1 MLKAKVGY
9 SEAVDSF
16 SSGTETATMA
26 NFDNASVGLLFT
38 SVVQDQHEILK
49 GARSINSKAHIVGCT
64 SSAAICTQD
73 GYLNKPTGYSGMM
86 SFSGDVKIGVAGRA
100 KDADPRTMGRELA
113 REAMKMAGKTTSP
126 DFFFM
131 TASPGEEE
139 YYLLG
144 IQDVIDRKPM
154 FGGSAADN
162 TVDGKWKIF
171 CDNKIFDDGCAICF
185 FYTNGYM
192 KNLYT
197 SGYEE
202 SKNVGII
209 TKVKGE
215 RSLVE
220 IDGVPALKKYCDWT
234 GKDIKTVM
242 GDNLLTASI
251 FNPLGVKDPI
261 GAVIAIRQPTYGNNN
276 LSISTGA
283 QLQENTAVI
292 QMQATPESLL
302 EASPKALKELNGLMD
317 KEANSYFLVHSDGC
331 RLRLQ
336 IDGSEKKIYSKIK
349 RVTGDKEFLMIFTSS
364 EYGLGDHSS
373 NTVGN
378 LSLSFTGF
386 GE

>member
-86 SFSGDVKIGVAGRA
+86 SFSGDVKIGVAGHA

-113 REAMKMAGKTTSP
+113 REAMKMAGKTTAP

-144 IQDVIDRKPM
+144 IQDVIGRKPM
-154 FGGSAADN
+154 FGGSTADN

>member
-113 REAMKMAGKTTSP
+113 REAMKMAGKTTAP

-144 IQDVIDRKPM
+144 IQDVIGRKPM
-154 FGGSAADN
+154 FGGSTADN

>member
-64 SSAAICTQD
+64 SSAAICTRD

-113 REAMKMAGKTTSP
+113 REAMKMAGKTTAP

-144 IQDVIDRKPM
+144 IQDVIGRKPM
-154 FGGSAADN
+154 FGGSTADN